1 MISSMDLL
9 SSGLLEHPFLYY
21 PDTRFFYP
29 QIAEQRRVLEVA
41 SSFIMDEKDP
51 SKNLGV
57 IAGTVGS
64 GKSMLAM
71 KLAATRF
78 LASSRGS
85 VLGLYMNTN
94 TLTEPRH
101 FLMAVIETLGLP
113 SARSNANRIDSILDY
128 LDEHDD
134 ELLLVL
140 DGPPVDQEYL
150 TQLLSWSV
158 EHTKKI
164 RTLIFLQDL
173 NNTTS
178 NIGSLNQFLGLYVPF
193 RAPSLQEIASL
204 LYGRMKMAGLLDPLT
219 LLPET
224 AALEIAEQARGSL
237 TNALALSKTYLEEQI
252 ELRKNRLLIPDIGL
266 RGF

>member
-1 MISSMDLL
+1 MISTLDLL
-9 SSGLLEHPFLYY
+9 SNGLLEHPFLHY

-29 QIAEQRRVLEVA
+29 LISEQRRVLEVA
-41 SSFIMDEKDP
+41 SGFIQDQKDP

-57 IAGTVGS
+57 IAGAVGS

-71 KLAATRF
+71 KAASTRY
-78 LASSRGS
+78 LTNARSS

-94 TLTEPRH
+94 TVTEPRH

-113 SARSNANRIDSILDY
+113 SARSNANRIESIFDY
-128 LDEHDD
+128 LDEHND

-164 RTLIFLQDL
+164 RTIIFLQDL

-178 NIGSLNQFLGLYVPF
+178 NIGGLNQFLGLYVPF
-193 RAPSLQEIASL
+193 RAPGVQEIASL
-204 LYGRMKMAGLLDPLT
+204 LYARLKMAGSADPLS
-219 LLPET
+219 LLPEQV
-224 AALEIAEQARGSL
+224 ALNIADQARGSL
-237 TNALALSKTYLEEQI
+237 TNALALASAYLEEQI
-252 ELRKNRLLIPDIGL
+252 EVKKNRLFIPEIGP
-266 RGF
+266 RSF